1 MKALANLE
9 VEHPSLAATPSQKIS
24 TPASTPAQATD
35 PNAIPWIR
43 EIRYAVSRFGHLAKS
58 FLATYGRGLRNEI
71 LIALLE
77 AAKTRPHLRATSY
90 QKKGKLDSYAIQIAK
105 NLLKDLYVR

>member
-1 MKALANLE
+1 MKAPANLE
-9 VEHPSLAATPSQKIS
+9 VDNARQTATPSQNVW
-24 TPASTPAQATD
+24 TPAEAPD